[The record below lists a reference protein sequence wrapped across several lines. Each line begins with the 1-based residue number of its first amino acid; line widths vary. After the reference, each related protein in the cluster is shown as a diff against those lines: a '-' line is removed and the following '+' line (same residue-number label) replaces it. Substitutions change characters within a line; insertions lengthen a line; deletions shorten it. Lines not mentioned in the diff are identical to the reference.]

1 MTLANRG
8 PLSQREKGPMKVVL
22 VAGEPVFR
30 LGFRAL
36 LQTAPDLILVG
47 EASDAR
53 ASFALIDAQQPDVVI
68 MDVALPG
75 MSGTSATRELSR
87 RVPAARIL
95 LMAAWPRERD
105 VLEGLAAGASGFALK
120 SEPAETLLYAI
131 RMVGQGQGYL
141 TPEARGM
148 VSANP
153 HAATRRKVPVVP
165 GDVLGVLSA
174 REREVLDLVVRGWA
188 NRDMARELC
197 VSIKTIDTHRTRIN
211 RKLQCRSA
219 ADLIRF
225 AADNGLLR
233 RAPSAGQTPAVA
245 TRTVVMLIPEAPGV
259 LAELLQD
266 LIKQGY
272 EQTRAPSV
280 ALAMAELSEAPKA
293 SLLVVEPSGGTV
305 PIAELYRQVMRGTTS
320 DAEPVMVLAFDEATA
335 AQPGVRAVAA
345 LPNPEASERFLAALD
360 RAVSRLHEP
369 RGGGRIQ
376 AA

>member
-8 PLSQREKGPMKVVL
+8 PLSSREKGPMKVVL

-36 LQTAPDLILVG
+36 LATSPDLTLVG

-53 ASFALIDAQQPDVVI
+53 ASFALIDAHQPDVVV

-148 VSANP
+148 VAANP

-233 RAPSAGQTPAVA
+233 RAPSSATPTVA

-272 EQTRAPSV
+272 QQTRAPSV
-280 ALAMAELSEAPKA
+280 ALAMAELNEAPKA

-305 PIAELYRQVMRGTTS
+305 PIAELYRQLIRGTTS
-320 DAEPVMVLAFDEATA
+320 EAEPVMVLAFDEATA

-360 RAVSRLHEP
+360 RAVSRLQEP
-369 RGGGRIQ
+369 RSGGRIQ